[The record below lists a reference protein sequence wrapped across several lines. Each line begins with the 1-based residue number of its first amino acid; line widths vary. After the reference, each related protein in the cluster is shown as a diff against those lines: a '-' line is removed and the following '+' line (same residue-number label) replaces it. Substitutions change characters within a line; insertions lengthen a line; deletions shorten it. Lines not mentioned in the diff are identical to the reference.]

1 MITASKLELAMRC
14 PGAFTLPQYDT
25 PTDAAADGVARHA
38 EQEAAIAAGNIPAEL
53 EAAWPGYT
61 WRAEVAFAYD
71 VSTGEGREIGQG
83 ISREYGPLAP
93 FEVAGTAD
101 VVGRK
106 GALLVIIDKK
116 RYGEVTAAADNPQV
130 RFLALAA
137 ARAYGAPYADVGITH
152 ELRALDRAE
161 LDAFELDVIALAV
174 RATVIAVAK
183 AVHDARQGIA
193 PAFTTGRQCRWCA
206 GFDACPK
213 QRELAELVRTDALTM
228 RVESG
233 GMPLHND
240 DDAAAAYALSK
251 RLGMLLARIKEMLA
265 ARARDRPIP
274 LPGGMIY
281 GYVTG
286 EGNEQ
291 IDGDVAY
298 EVVRELY
305 GQSVADAAVS
315 REATKKGIRAALKEA
330 GATPSIAAAERNVLA
345 KIKERGGSD
354 RPAKSKLDTYPA
366 QPVLRVVSS

>member
-14 PGAFTLPQYDT
+14 PSAFTLPQYNT
-25 PTDAAADGVARHA
+25 PTAAADEGTARHA
-38 EQEAAIAAGNIPAEL
+38 KQEAAIARGDIPAEL
-53 EAAWPGYT
+53 ERAWPGYS

-83 ISREYGPLAP
+83 IGREYGPLGP

-101 VVGRK
+101 VIGRK
-106 GALLVIIDKK
+106 GSALVVVDKK
-116 RYGEVTAAADNPQV
+116 SYGEVTAAADNPQV

-137 ARAYGAPYADVGITH
+137 ARAYGASCADVGITH
-152 ELRALDRAE
+152 ELNALDWAE

-174 RATVIAVAK
+174 RATVVAVAK
-183 AVHDARQGIA
+183 AMHDARQGIT
-193 PAFTTGRQCRWCA
+193 PTFTTGRQCRWCA

-213 QRELAELVRTDALTM
+213 QRELAELVRTDALSL
-228 RVESG
+228 RVEAG
-233 GMPLHND
+233 GLPLVND

-251 RLGMLLARIKEMLA
+251 RLGMLLARMKEMLA
-265 ARARDRPIP
+265 ARAKDRPIP
-274 LPGGMIY
+274 LPGGMLY

-298 EVVRELY
+298 EVIRDVY

-315 REATKKGIRAALKEA
+315 REATKKGIREALKAA
-330 GATPSIAAAERNVLA
+330 GAVPSLAAAERNVLD
-345 KIKERGGSD
+345 KIRERGGAE
-354 RPAKSKLDTYPA
+354 RQTRSKLDVYPA
-366 QPVLRVVSS
+366 QPALRVVNS